1 MAKKRKWGP
10 VLAFGAVTAILG
22 GLAAYKHRKEIE
34 RTLQEIAD
42 QMDAW
47 DGSEEFFH
55 DEDTIVHSV
64 NDTPEEQPDAPRTRP
79 RKPLPT
85 RATLWTAR
93 MPPSPTRRQL
103 RKPERL
109 CRPLPPPGRGPLH
122 LFPWVRRETP
132 P

>member
-64 NDTPEEQPDAPRTRP
+64 NESDFVDSEDAPQPDPEAAPE
-79 RKPLPT
+79 
-85 RATLWTAR
+85 A
-93 MPPSPTRRQL
+93 
-103 RKPERL
+103 
-109 CRPLPPPGRGPLH
+109 
-122 LFPWVRRETP
+122 
-132 P
+132 

>member
-55 DEDTIVHSV
+55 DEA
-64 NDTPEEQPDAPRTRP
+64 EETAADESDFVDSDDAPQPDPEAAPE
-79 RKPLPT
+79 
-85 RATLWTAR
+85 A
-93 MPPSPTRRQL
+93 
-103 RKPERL
+103 
-109 CRPLPPPGRGPLH
+109 
-122 LFPWVRRETP
+122 
-132 P
+132 

>member
-55 DEDTIVHSV
+55 D
-64 NDTPEEQPDAPRTRP
+64 
-79 RKPLPT
+79 
-85 RATLWTAR
+85 
-93 MPPSPTRRQL
+93 
-103 RKPERL
+103 
-109 CRPLPPPGRGPLH
+109 
-122 LFPWVRRETP
+122 
-132 P
+132 

>member
-64 NDTPEEQPDAPRTRP
+64 NDTPQDEAEETAADESDFVDSDDAPQPDPEAAPE
-79 RKPLPT
+79 
-85 RATLWTAR
+85 A
-93 MPPSPTRRQL
+93 
-103 RKPERL
+103 
-109 CRPLPPPGRGPLH
+109 
-122 LFPWVRRETP
+122 
-132 P
+132 

>member
-64 NDTPEEQPDAPRTRP
+64 NDTPVEQPDAPQDEAEETAADESDFVDSDDAPPARP
-79 RKPLPT
+79 GGSSGSLSAYAALCPH
-85 RATLWTAR
+85 RA
-93 MPPSPTRRQL
+93 
-103 RKPERL
+103 E
-109 CRPLPPPGRGPLH
+109 GRCIFFLG
-122 LFPWVRRETP
+122 
-132 P
+132 

>member
-64 NDTPEEQPDAPRTRP
+64 NDTPVEQPDAPQDE
-79 RKPLPT
+79 
-85 RATLWTAR
+85 AEETAADE
-93 MPPSPTRRQL
+93 SDFV
-103 RKPERL
+103 EA
-109 CRPLPPPGRGPLH
+109 
-122 LFPWVRRETP
+122 
-132 P
+132 